1 MTSRSV
7 SAPPDV
13 IEKSILHLHAAAYS
27 LLPTSQPLS
36 SHLTSHLLL
45 TAAENDINLPQSYVD
60 TRLCQRCGTIY
71 IPGVTCTVRSDQ
83 SRRQKRKAKHLAWV
97 VYECKICQCTFR
109 TEVDVPQTLK
119 RNQPSESSTTRG
131 ANRVIPTLPQ
141 GRAAKRKRERT
152 EGLKSAIEKSKANK
166 ATTQLDLKDLMR
178 VD

>member
-7 SAPPDV
+7 AVPPDV
-13 IEKSILHLHAAAYS
+13 IEKSILHLHAAAHS
-27 LLPTSQPLS
+27 LLPISQPLS
-36 SHLTSHLLL
+36 SHLTSNLLL

-119 RNQPSESSTTRG
+119 GNQPSESSITRG
-131 ANRVIPTLPQ
+131 ANRVIPALPQ

-152 EGLKSAIEKSKANK
+152 QGLKSAIEKSKADK